1 MSGQT
6 AGSEPTLRETLEASA
21 EAIPEVRAATAGPTT
36 SWARGHQVFAIFDGS
51 AVELR
56 LDVPIA
62 AAAIRTPDTTVST
75 RGPEWVRFTPAAM
88 DGHAVDRLT
97 AWFALGYRRAGE

>member
-1 MSGQT
+1 MST
-6 AGSEPTLRETLEASA
+6 KPTLRSVVDAAGAAL
-21 EAIPEVRAATAGPTT
+21 PDVRAATAGPTT
-36 SWARGHQVFAIFDGS
+36 SWARGHQVFAIFDGEG
-51 AVELR
+51 VELR
-56 LDVPIA
+56 LDIPIA

-75 RGPEWVRFTPAAM
+75 RGPEWVRFSPATL